1 MKESMHNALNRRGSY
16 KSVVFNGEEN
26 REIGF
31 LINASVENSNIE
43 YYLRIVSPGSIK
55 EEYLKIDGKELIIN
69 KEGKVKWWDARTNN
83 YEIISYYGFPGD
95 TELKRNTH
103 HQLQQKFRKI
113 LEKIEIYNFDLQKL
127 RQKVKIGKVPNLI
140 TMVAT

>member
-69 KEGKVKWWDARTNN
+69 KEGKVKW
-83 YEIISYYGFPGD
+83 
-95 TELKRNTH
+95 
-103 HQLQQKFRKI
+103 
-113 LEKIEIYNFDLQKL
+113 
-127 RQKVKIGKVPNLI
+127 
-140 TMVAT
+140 